1 MKSLPSTRH
10 LNTQNINYGTFA
22 HRVKHRLLPWCYL
35 VSCIKC
41 LFKLDWNPMVVD
53 RQEHRVNENEQ
64 NNKAF
69 KPLAA
74 DYLQNVVRKRKDLV

>member
-1 MKSLPSTRH
+1 
-10 LNTQNINYGTFA
+10 
-22 HRVKHRLLPWCYL
+22 
-35 VSCIKC
+35 
-41 LFKLDWNPMVVD
+41 MVVD